1 MTISGIDEYRAR
13 SLASMQGFVEYTFKA
28 KTQRDFVWGEHHT
41 AICKALDDVV
51 DGKIHKLIIN
61 IAPRYGKTELVSK
74 MFIAYGLALNPR
86 SRFLHLSYSED
97 LVLDN
102 SRDINEFVRSQAY
115 QYLYPAVQ
123 VTDTGAK
130 KWTTS
135 AGGGVYAVS
144 TAGQV
149 TGFGAGQMDEDTEEW
164 LNLPESSKFSGAII
178 IDDPLKP
185 TDANSDIE
193 REKINAR
200 YTTTISSRTNSR
212 RTPIIIVAQRLHEHD
227 FCAFVQEC
235 EPDEWTVLS
244 LPCIKEDGSPLWP
257 FKDTIEDL
265 SRKRNAD
272 SIVFETQYMQHPT
285 PKEGLMY
292 SEFRTYDTLPVGEYR
307 KLNYTDTAD
316 TGADFLCSIVFAVFD
331 TAIYILDVLYTDK
344 PMEYTEPE
352 TARMLTRWEVEQAV
366 IEANNGGRGFSRNVE
381 DNCRKLGNLTTGFID
396 LHQTENKDARI
407 FTNSAKATNL
417 IYMPSDWERRWTQFA
432 KAIKAYRKQGRNA
445 HDDAPDALTGCIE
458 TFESMGR
465 GFGLGFGSQYS
476 ILG

>member
-1 MTISGIDEYRAR
+1 
-13 SLASMQGFVEYTFKA
+13 MQEFVNVTFKA

-51 DGKIHKLIIN
+51 DGKIRKLIIN

-74 MFIAYGLALNPR
+74 MFIAYGLAINPR

-115 QYLYPAVQ
+115 QYLFPSVQ

-130 KWTTS
+130 KWTTT
-135 AGGGVYAVS
+135 AGGGVYATS

-235 EPDEWTVLS
+235 EPGEWTVLS
-244 LPCIKEDGSPLWP
+244 LPCIKEDGTALWP

-265 SRKRNAD
+265 NKKRNAD

-292 SEFRTYDTLPVGEYR
+292 SEFRTYDVLPVGAYSR
-307 KLNYTDTAD
+307 MTDTDTAD
-316 TGADFLCSIVFAVFD
+316 TGADL
-331 TAIYILDVLYTDK
+331 L
-344 PMEYTEPE
+344 
-352 TARMLTRWEVEQAV
+352 
-366 IEANNGGRGFSRNVE
+366 
-381 DNCRKLGNLTTGFID
+381 
-396 LHQTENKDARI
+396 
-407 FTNSAKATNL
+407 
-417 IYMPSDWERRWTQFA
+417 
-432 KAIKAYRKQGRNA
+432 
-445 HDDAPDALTGCIE
+445 
-458 TFESMGR
+458 
-465 GFGLGFGSQYS
+465 
-476 ILG
+476 

>member
-1 MTISGIDEYRAR
+1 MTISGIEEYRAR
-13 SLASMQGFVEYTFKA
+13 CLASTQGFVEYMFKA
-28 KTQRDFVWGEHHT
+28 KTQRDYVWGDHHR
-41 AICKALDDVV
+41 AICRALDDVV
-51 DGKIHKLIIN
+51 DGKIRKLIIN

-102 SRDINEFVRSQAY
+102 SRDINEFLRSQAY
-115 QYLYPAVQ
+115 QYLFPSVQ
-123 VTDTGAK
+123 VVNTGAK

-135 AGGGVYAVS
+135 AGGGVYATS

-164 LNLPESSKFSGAII
+164 LALPESSKFSGAII

-185 TDANSDIE
+185 TDAASDVE

-200 YTTTISSRTNSR
+200 YTSTISSRTNSR

-235 EPDEWTVLS
+235 EPGEWTVLS
-244 LPCIKEDGSPLWP
+244 LPCITDDGKALWP
-257 FKDTIEDL
+257 FKDTLADL
-265 SRKRNAD
+265 EKKRQAD

-292 SEFRTYDTLPVGEYR
+292 SAFKTYDTLPVGECR
-307 KLNYTDTAD
+307 RLNYTDTAD
-316 TGADFLCSIVFAVFD
+316 TGADFLCSIDFAAYD
-331 TAIYILDVLYTDK
+331 TGIYVLDVLFTDK

-352 TARMLTRWEVEQAV
+352 TARMLTRDEIEQAT

-381 DNCRKLGNLTTGFID
+381 SNARLLGNYTTAFLD

-407 FTNSAKATNL
+407 FTNSAKVCNL
-417 IYMPSDWERRWTQFA
+417 VYMPSDWEIRWPQFA
-432 KAIKAYRKQGRNA
+432 RALKGYRKQGRNA
-445 HDDAPDALTGCIE
+445 HDDAPDALTGCVE
-458 TFESMGR
+458 TYETTRR
-465 GFGLGFGSQYS
+465 GFGVGYGLDYE
-476 ILG
+476 L